1 MTYLLGNEWRKYFD
15 ITVVDARKPL
25 WFAEGTVFREV
36 NTITGTHHIGIHTG
50 PLRSGVVYSGGTL
63 SWYFLNNFFLGSCD
77 SFRRLVKARG
87 KDVLYIGDHIFGD
100 VLKSKKSRGWR
111 TFLVIPEL
119 EHELSVWT
127 GRKPLFEKLSDLDGL
142 MADIYKN
149 LDGNTK
155 DKPEIK
161 DLLQSIRVIF
171 LYI

>member
-1 MTYLLGNEWRKYFD
+1 M
-15 ITVVDARKPL
+15 
-25 WFAEGTVFREV
+25 
-36 NTITGTHHIGIHTG
+36 
-50 PLRSGVVYSGGTL
+50 
-63 SWYFLNNFFLGSCD
+63 
-77 SFRRLVKARG
+77 VKARG

-100 VLKSKKSRGWR
+100 VLRSKKSRGWR

-119 EHELSVWT
+119 EHELSIWT

-161 DLLQSIRVIF
+161 DLLQSIRVKV
-171 LYI
+171 LYQI

>member
-1 MTYLLGNEWRKYFD
+1 MTYLLGKDWNSYFD
-15 ITVVDARKPL
+15 IAVVDAHKPL

-36 NTITGTHHIGIHTG
+36 NMQTGAHHIGIHTG
-50 PLRSGVVYSGGTL
+50 PLRNGVVYSG
-63 SWYFLNNFFLGSCD
+63 GSCD

-100 VLKSKKSRGWR
+100 VLRSKKSRGWR

-119 EHELSVWT
+119 THELSVWT
-127 GRKPLFEKLSDLDGL
+127 GKRPLFEKLSELDGL

-149 LDGNTK
+149 LDGCTK

-161 DLLQSIRVIF
+161 DVLNSIRVIF
-171 LYI
+171 IHVN